1 MNLQSSLI
9 RLDKPDYVI
18 DCSTLASSVDV
29 YTQIHAMGNP
39 KMYCYAICFREGL
52 VIKFLKIGESAPDP
66 GTNTSPAIGERI
78 KRQVEHFPGW
88 DDKDYYS
95 SHGDDFWN
103 NTKRETKKG
112 NLPSLT
118 KDDLLIGVWNL
129 DVLQYQVNFWFDN
142 NKTLSTW
149 VEGYL
154 CERHK
159 ELNEGKL
166 PILNIKDP
174 TRNSSYRAP
183 VLDKDIFEKV
193 VDN

>member
-1 MNLQSSLI
+1 MNLQSSLV

-18 DCSTLASSVDV
+18 DCSKLVSSVDV

-39 KMYCYAICFREGL
+39 KMYCYAICFRQGL
-52 VIKFLKIGESAPDP
+52 SIKFLKIGESAPDP

-88 DDKDYYS
+88 EDKDYYS

-103 NTKRETKKG
+103 NTKREIRKG
-112 NLPSLT
+112 NLPPLT

-129 DVLQYQVNFWFDN
+129 DILQHQVNFWFNN
-142 NKTLSTW
+142 NKMLSTW

-159 ELNEGKL
+159 ELNEGEL

-174 TRNSSYRAP
+174 TRNASYRGP
-183 VLDKDIFEKV
+183 ILDKDIWV
-193 VDN
+193 RIVDN